1 MNYARTNAECS
12 ILAVN
17 TFVQDASHHNP
28 LIRALALRSM
38 SSIRVV
44 DTNTDIIPNGVV
56 TASSSGTDLCGGAVR
71 QACVE
76 LQQRL
81 SPYREDESE
90 TLATVHHL
98 STL

>member
-1 MNYARTNAECS
+1 MKQIVSEVMN
-12 ILAVN
+12 L
-17 TFVQDASHHNP
+17 P
-28 LIRALALRSM
+28 M